1 MSILQ
6 IVTYPD
12 TFLQKPTRPVETIN
26 GDLQSLVGNMTET
39 MYQAPGVGLAAI
51 QVGNDQSLIV
61 IDEYPGDDDRNSPI
75 VLINPRI
82 VERHGS
88 VLSEGEGCLSVPE
101 FRADVKRAAAVV
113 VEAFDRHGKPIRMER
128 DDFLAIVLQHEID
141 HLEGTLFIDRISALK
156 RNLYK
161 RRVEKQMRGN
171 G

>member
-1 MSILQ
+1 MSILD

-12 TFLQKPTRPVETIN
+12 PFLQNPTRPVESIDDDIQT
-26 GDLQSLVGNMTET
+26 LVDDMTET
-39 MYQAPGVGLAAI
+39 MYRAPGVGLAAI
-51 QVGNDQSLIV
+51 QVGSGHSLVV
-61 IDEYPGDDDRNSPI
+61 IDEYPGEEDRNSPI

-82 VERHGS
+82 AERHGS
-88 VLSEGEGCLSVPE
+88 VLSEGEGCLSVPD

-156 RNLYK
+156 RQLYK
-161 RRVEKQMRGN
+161 RKVQKQMKAHA
-171 G
+171 